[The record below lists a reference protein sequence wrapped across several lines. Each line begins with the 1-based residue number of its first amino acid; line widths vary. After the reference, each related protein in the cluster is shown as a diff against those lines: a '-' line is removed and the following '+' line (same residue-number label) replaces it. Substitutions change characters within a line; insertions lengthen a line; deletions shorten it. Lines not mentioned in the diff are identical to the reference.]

1 VHHAQSPR
9 FALEY
14 THQEHVM
21 ETPTPV
27 AEVSGREPDSPEADR
42 KREIV
47 KRAFLF
53 LIPFLM
59 VTMMYATYMGTMH
72 SPKTR
77 DMPVAV
83 VGSGAV
89 AESVVGELKSV
100 QDGAADPR
108 LVTDRQKAI
117 DLLKDRDV
125 AGVLQVPADGSTE
138 ATVYTAQGAGAS
150 QASKVKQILAPVA
163 AGHDWTTKNQDI
175 APLPPGDGAGI
186 AVLLAAIGMIMVGYV
201 PLSGMMTAVP
211 HLLAL
216 RRFLPL
222 LAGWAVLTSTVT
234 WLILGPVVGAVDGH
248 YLAFVG
254 IGLLATGAV
263 GLGQLLFARFLGGLA
278 LLPGMLL
285 WVVFGVPS
293 SNLATPISSMPGFFG
308 WLHNVL
314 PLPAAGEALRS
325 VLYFDG
331 RGVGEHVRTLAIWL
345 VAALALALLMER
357 RKGAALADTPDHDN
371 PDAPRP
377 AMSGGPVRSKR
388 LRYFAAAAFPLA
400 ILTCVVGM
408 MSASLHQPEIHKM
421 PVVVVG
427 ASQEQ
432 AEQAAKG
439 LRKGLGDLVSLTTGT
454 SLDKATEQI
463 REREIVGAYVL
474 PSAKGGEAKLYTSSA
489 AGAGQHKAVQG
500 IFQQV
505 AQSQQTPL
513 EMTDIRPLS
522 ASDSN
527 GSNSMYAAMSW
538 IMSGFV
544 VMAALR
550 GGAPEIRR
558 LRQLLPMMAGWAVG
572 MAVWLW
578 VLFDVLIGAINGHGW
593 AMVGFGTLTIFS
605 VSLFTAVF
613 TRTLGIAGVIPVL
626 LIALMMGV
634 PASGGAISLY
644 MVPEFFRGLNDV
656 LPLPAAVDVVRA
668 AVYFD
673 GAGIGSH
680 LATIVGWGAVC
691 LLLNVGI
698 DRWLARRELESGTDE
713 DGGSGAPVA
722 GPEAALALTG
732 ARDTAGPSSR
742 RRRRTARPHS

>member
-1 VHHAQSPR
+1 
-9 FALEY
+9 
-14 THQEHVM
+14 M

-27 AEVSGREPDSPEADR
+27 AEVSGREPNSPEADR

-47 KRAFLF
+47 KRVFLF

-89 AESVVGELKSV
+89 AESVVDELKSV
-100 QDGAADPR
+100 QEGAADPR
-108 LVTDRQKAI
+108 LVADRGKAL

-125 AGVLQVPADGSTE
+125 AGVLQIPAAGGTE

-163 AGHDWTTKNQDI
+163 AGHDWTTKTQDI
-175 APLPPGDGAGI
+175 APLPSGDSAGI

-222 LAGWAVLTSTVT
+222 LAGWAVVTSTVT
-234 WLILGPVVGAVDGH
+234 WLILGPIVGAVDGH

-263 GLGQLLFARFLGGLA
+263 GIGQLLFARFLGGLA

-293 SNLATPISSMPGFFG
+293 SNLATPISSMPSFFG
-308 WLHNVL
+308 WLHDVL

-325 VLYFDG
+325 VIYFDG
-331 RGVGEHVRTLAIWL
+331 RGVGERVQTLAIWL
-345 VAALALALLMER
+345 VAALALAFVMER
-357 RKGAALADTPDHDN
+357 RKGAVLADTPEYDN

-388 LRYFAAAAFPLA
+388 LRYFAVAAFPLA
-400 ILTCVVGM
+400 ILTAVVGM
-408 MSASLHQPEIHKM
+408 MSASLHQPEIRDM

-432 AEQAAKG
+432 AAQAAKG
-439 LRKGLGDLVSLTTGT
+439 LQQGLGDLVSLTTTT
-454 SLDKATEQI
+454 SLDKATHQI
-463 REREIVGAYVL
+463 RERKVVGAYVL
-474 PSAKGGEAKLYTSSA
+474 PTTKGGEAKLYTSSA
-489 AGAGQHKAVQG
+489 AGAGQHNALRG
-500 IFQQV
+500 MFQQV

-513 EMTDIRPLS
+513 ATTDLTPLN

-550 GGAPEIRR
+550 GGAPEIKR

-593 AMVGFGTLTIFS
+593 AMVGFGALTIFS
-605 VSLFTAVF
+605 TSLFTAVF

-626 LIALMMGV
+626 LIALMIGV

-644 MVPEFFRGLNDV
+644 MVPEVFRGLNDV

-668 AVYFD
+668 TVYFD
-673 GAGIGSH
+673 GAGLGGH

-691 LLLNVGI
+691 LWINVGI
-698 DRWLARRELESGTDE
+698 DRWLTRRDARPGMDADGVAGT
-713 DGGSGAPVA
+713 PVA
-722 GPEAALALTG
+722 GEATALALTG
-732 ARDTAGPSSR
+732 AGDTAEPSRR
-742 RRRRTARPHS
+742 RRRRTARTRS

>member
-1 VHHAQSPR
+1 
-9 FALEY
+9 
-14 THQEHVM
+14 M
-21 ETPTPV
+21 ETATSV
-27 AEVSGREPDSPEADR
+27 AEVSGREPASPEADR
-42 KREIV
+42 KREII
-47 KRAFLF
+47 KRVFLF

-89 AESVVGELKSV
+89 AESVVDELKSV

-108 LVTDRQKAI
+108 LVADRGKAL

-125 AGVLQVPADGSTE
+125 AGVLLLPADGGTE
-138 ATVYTAQGAGAS
+138 ATVYTAQAAGAS
-150 QASKVKQILAPVA
+150 QAGTVKQILAPVA
-163 AGHDWTTKNQDI
+163 AGHDWTTKTEDI
-175 APLPPGDGAGI
+175 APLPSGDSAGI

-211 HLLAL
+211 HLLGL

-234 WLILGPVVGAVDGH
+234 WLILGPIVGAVDGH
-248 YLAFVG
+248 YWAFVG

-263 GLGQLLFARFLGGLA
+263 GIGQLLFARFLGGLA

-293 SNLATPISSMPGFFG
+293 SNLAMPIHAMPGFFG
-308 WLHNVL
+308 FLHNVL

-325 VLYFDG
+325 VMYFDG
-331 RGVGEHVRTLAIWL
+331 RGLGDHLRTLAVWL

-357 RKGAALADTPDHDN
+357 RKGAVLADTTGSDD

-408 MSASLHQPEIHKM
+408 MSASLHQPEIRKM

-432 AEQAAKG
+432 TAQATKN
-439 LRKGLGDLVSLTTGT
+439 LQQGLGDLVSLTTGT
-454 SLDKATEQI
+454 SLDKATDQI
-463 REREIVGAYVL
+463 RERDIVGVYVL
-474 PSAKGGEAKLYTSSA
+474 PASKGGEAKLYTSSA
-489 AGAGQHKAVQG
+489 AGVGQHNALRG
-500 IFQQV
+500 MFQQI
-505 AQSQQTPL
+505 AQSQQIPL
-513 EMTDIRPLS
+513 ETTDIKPLS

-593 AMVGFGTLTIFS
+593 AMVGFGALTIFS

-626 LIALMMGV
+626 LIALMIGV

-644 MVPEFFRGLNDV
+644 MVPEAFHGLNDV

-673 GAGIGSH
+673 GAGIGGH

-698 DRWLARRELESGTDE
+698 DRWQARRELKCGTDE
-713 DGGSGAPVA
+713 DGGSGTPAA

-732 ARDTAGPSSR
+732 AGDTAESSRR
-742 RRRRTARPHS
+742 RRRRTARTRS

>member
-1 VHHAQSPR
+1 
-9 FALEY
+9 
-14 THQEHVM
+14 M
-21 ETPTPV
+21 ETPTAV

-72 SPKTR
+72 SPKTQ

-89 AESVVGELKSV
+89 AESVVDELKSV

-108 LVTDRQKAI
+108 PAADLGTAL

-125 AGVLQVPADGSTE
+125 AGVLVIPADGGSE

-150 QASKVKQILAPVA
+150 QASTVKQLLAPVA
-163 AGHDWTTKNQDI
+163 AGHDWTTRTQDV
-175 APLPPGDGAGI
+175 APLPSGDSAGI

-201 PLSGMMTAVP
+201 PLSGLMTAAP

-222 LAGWAVLTSTVT
+222 LAGWAVVTSTVT
-234 WLILGPVVGAVDGH
+234 WLILGPIVGAVDGH
-248 YLAFVG
+248 YPAFVG

-263 GLGQLLFARFLGGLA
+263 GIGQLLFARFLGGLA

-293 SNLATPISSMPGFFG
+293 SNLATPIHSMPAFFG
-308 WLHNVL
+308 FLHDVL

-331 RGVGEHVRTLAIWL
+331 RGVGDHLLTLAVWM
-345 VAALALALLMER
+345 VAALALALLTER
-357 RKGAALADTPDHDN
+357 RKGAALANAPESGD

-388 LRYFAAAAFPLA
+388 LRYFAVAAFPLA
-400 ILTCVVGM
+400 ILTVVVGM
-408 MSASLHQPEIHKM
+408 MSASLHQPQIRDM

-432 AEQAAKG
+432 AAQATKG
-439 LRKGLGDLVSLTTGT
+439 LQKGLGDLVSLTTAT
-454 SLDKATEQI
+454 SLAEATDQI
-463 REREIVGAYVL
+463 RERDVVGAYVL
-474 PSAKGGEAKLYTSSA
+474 PTAEGGEAKLYTSSA
-489 AGAGQHKAVQG
+489 AGAGQHNALRG
-500 IFQQV
+500 MFQQI
-505 AQSQQTPL
+505 AQSQKTPL
-513 EMTDIRPLS
+513 AMTDVQPLD

-544 VMAALR
+544 IMAALR
-550 GGAPEIRR
+550 GGAPEIKR
-558 LRQLLPMMAGWAVG
+558 LRQLLPMTAGWAVG

-593 AMVGFGTLTIFS
+593 AMVGFGALTIFS
-605 VSLFTAVF
+605 TSMFTAVF
-613 TRTLGIAGVIPVL
+613 TRTLGVAGVIPVL
-626 LIALMMGV
+626 VIALMMGV

-644 MVPEFFRGLNDV
+644 MVPDFFRDLNDV

-668 AVYFD
+668 AIYFD
-673 GAGIGSH
+673 GAGIGGH

-698 DRWLARRELESGTDE
+698 DRWLARRDLKAGAAA
-713 DGGSGAPVA
+713 DGDSGA
-722 GPEAALALTG
+722 GTGGGTGRAALDPIG
-732 ARDTAGPSSR
+732 ADDTAEPSR
-742 RRRRTARPHS
+742 RGRKRVARARY

>member
-1 VHHAQSPR
+1 
-9 FALEY
+9 
-14 THQEHVM
+14 M
-21 ETPTPV
+21 ETTPPV
-27 AEVSGREPDSPEADR
+27 AEVRPHEPVAPEADR

-47 KRAFLF
+47 KRVFLF

-59 VTMMYATYMGTMH
+59 ITMMYATYMGTMH
-72 SPKTR
+72 SPRTQ

-89 AESVVGELKSV
+89 AESVVDELRSV

-108 LVTDRQKAI
+108 LVTDRGEAL
-117 DLLKDRDV
+117 DLLEDRDV
-125 AGVLQVPADGSTE
+125 AGVLLIPAAGSTE
-138 ATVYTAQGAGAS
+138 ATVYTAQAAGAS
-150 QASKVKQILAPVA
+150 QAGTVKQILAPVA
-163 AGHDWTTKNQDI
+163 AGHDWTTKNQDV
-175 APLPPGDGAGI
+175 APLPSGDSAGI

-222 LAGWAVLTSTVT
+222 LAGWAVGTSTVT

-248 YLAFVG
+248 YPAFVG

-263 GLGQLLFARFLGGLA
+263 AVGQLLFARFLGGLA

-293 SNLATPISSMPGFFG
+293 SDLATPIHSMPGFFG
-308 WLHNVL
+308 FLHDVL

-325 VLYFDG
+325 VMYFDG
-331 RGVGEHVRTLAIWL
+331 RGLGDQLRTLAIWL
-345 VAALALALLMER
+345 VAALVLALVLER
-357 RKGAALADTPDHDN
+357 RKGAALADTPEAAD

-388 LRYFAAAAFPLA
+388 LRYFAVAAFPLA
-400 ILTCVVGM
+400 ILTVVVGM
-408 MSASLHQPEIHKM
+408 MSASLHQPQIRDM

-427 ASQEQ
+427 AAQEQ
-432 AEQAAKG
+432 TEQATRE
-439 LRKGLGDLVSLTTGT
+439 LQKGLGDLVSLTAGT
-454 SLDKATEQI
+454 SVDKATDKI
-463 REREIVGAYVL
+463 RDRDVVGAYVL
-474 PSAKGGEAKLYTSSA
+474 PTAEGGAATLYTSSA
-489 AGAGQHKAVQG
+489 AGAGQHNALRG
-500 IFQQV
+500 MFQQI
-505 AQSQQTPL
+505 AESRKMPL
-513 EMTDIRPLS
+513 VTTDIKPLN

-527 GSNSMYAAMSW
+527 GSNSMYVAMSW

-544 VMAALR
+544 LMAALR

-558 LRQLLPMMAGWAVG
+558 LRRLLPMMAGWAVG

-578 VLFDVLIGAINGHGW
+578 VLFDKLIGAINGHGW
-593 AMVGFGTLTIFS
+593 AMVGFGALTIFS

-613 TRTLGIAGVIPVL
+613 TRTLGIAGVVPVL
-626 LIALMMGV
+626 IIALMIGV

-644 MVPEFFRGLNDV
+644 MVPEFFRDLNDV
-656 LPLPAAVDVVRA
+656 LPLPAAVDLVRA

-673 GAGIGSH
+673 GAGAGGH
-680 LATIVGWGAVC
+680 LATIAGWGAVC
-691 LLLNVGI
+691 LLLNVVI
-698 DRWLARRELESGTDE
+698 DRWQARRELT
-713 DGGSGAPVA
+713 
-722 GPEAALALTG
+722 
-732 ARDTAGPSSR
+732 
-742 RRRRTARPHS
+742 TARARS

>member
-1 VHHAQSPR
+1 
-9 FALEY
+9 
-14 THQEHVM
+14 M

-27 AEVSGREPDSPEADR
+27 AEMSGREPDSPDADR

-83 VGSGAV
+83 VGSGAL
-89 AESVVGELKSV
+89 AKSVVSELESV

-108 LVTDRQKAI
+108 LVTDRGKALG
-117 DLLKDRDV
+117 LLEDRDV
-125 AGVLQVPADGSTE
+125 AGVLLIPADGSTE

-150 QASKVKQILAPVA
+150 QAGMVKQILAPVA

-175 APLPPGDGAGI
+175 APLPSGDSAGI

-222 LAGWAVLTSTVT
+222 LAGWAVMTSTVT
-234 WLILGPVVGAVDGH
+234 WLILGPIVGAVDGH
-248 YLAFVG
+248 YLSFVG

-263 GLGQLLFARFLGGLA
+263 GIGQLLFARFLGGLA

-293 SNLATPISSMPGFFG
+293 SNLATPIHAMPGFFG
-308 WLHNVL
+308 FLHDVL

-325 VLYFDG
+325 VIYFDG
-331 RGVGEHVRTLAIWL
+331 RGVGKHLLTLAVWM

-357 RKGAALADTPDHDN
+357 RKGAALANVPESDN

-388 LRYFAAAAFPLA
+388 LRYFAVAAFPLA
-400 ILTCVVGM
+400 ILTVVVGM
-408 MSASLHQPEIHKM
+408 MSASLHQPEIRDM

-432 AEQAAKG
+432 AEQAATG
-439 LRKGLGDLVSLTTGT
+439 LREGLGDLVSLTTST
-454 SLDKATEQI
+454 SLDKATDRI
-463 REREIVGAYVL
+463 REREVVGVYVL
-474 PSAKGGEAKLYTSSA
+474 PTAKGGEATLYTSAA
-489 AGAGQHKAVQG
+489 AGAGQHNALRG
-500 IFQQV
+500 MFQQI
-505 AQSQQTPL
+505 AQSQKTPL
-513 EMTDIRPLS
+513 ELTDIKPLN

-538 IMSGFV
+538 IMSGFLI
-544 VMAALR
+544 MAALR

-578 VLFDVLIGAINGHGW
+578 VLFDILIGAINGHGW
-593 AMVGFGTLTIFS
+593 AMVGFGALTIFS
-605 VSLFTAVF
+605 ISLFTAVF

-626 LIALMMGV
+626 VIALMIGV

-644 MVPEFFRGLNDV
+644 MVPEVFRDLNNV
-656 LPLPAAVDVVRA
+656 LPLPAAVDVARA

-673 GAGIGSH
+673 GAGIGGH

-691 LLLNVGI
+691 LLLNVVI
-698 DRWLARRELESGTDE
+698 DRWMARRDLKSGGTDTDGDSGTP
-713 DGGSGAPVA
+713 GA
-722 GPEAALALTG
+722 GPETEEPALSLTG
-732 ARDTAGPSSR
+732 AGDTGAGDTAAPSR
-742 RRRRTARPHS
+742 RGRRRIARTRS

>member
-1 VHHAQSPR
+1 
-9 FALEY
+9 
-14 THQEHVM
+14 M
-21 ETPTPV
+21 EAPPPV
-27 AEVSGREPDSPEADR
+27 AELTGREPDQTEADR

-47 KRAFLF
+47 KRVFLF

-83 VGSGAV
+83 VGSGPVAV
-89 AESVVGELKSV
+89 SVVDDLKSV
-100 QDGAADPR
+100 RDGAAAPR
-108 LVTDRQKAI
+108 LVTDRGEAL

-125 AGVLQVPADGSTE
+125 AGVLLIPADGSTE
-138 ATVYTAQGAGAS
+138 ATVYTAQAAGAS
-150 QASKVKQILAPVA
+150 QAGTVKQILAPVA

-175 APLPPGDGAGI
+175 APLPAGDSAGI

-201 PLSGMMTAVP
+201 PLSGMMTAAP

-222 LAGWAVLTSTVT
+222 LAGWAVLTSSVT
-234 WLILGPVVGAVDGH
+234 WLILGPMVGAVDGH
-248 YLAFVG
+248 YPAFVG

-263 GLGQLLFARFLGGLA
+263 GIGQLLLARVLGGLA

-293 SNLATPISSMPGFFG
+293 SNLATPIHSMPGFFG
-308 WLHNVL
+308 FLHDVL

-325 VLYFDG
+325 VVYFGG
-331 RGVGEHVRTLAIWL
+331 RGVGGHLLTLALWMA
-345 VAALALALLMER
+345 AALALAFLLEH
-357 RKGAALADTPDHDN
+357 RKGTALASDPQPGD

-388 LRYFAAAAFPLA
+388 LRYFAVAAFPLA
-400 ILTCVVGM
+400 ILTVVVGM
-408 MSASLHQPEIHKM
+408 MSAALHQPEIRYM

-427 ASQEQ
+427 TTQEQ
-432 AEQAAKG
+432 SEQAAEG
-439 LRKGLGDLVSLTTGT
+439 LQQGLGDLVSLTPST
-454 SLDKATEQI
+454 SFDKATDQI

-474 PSAKGGEAKLYTSSA
+474 PATKGGAAQLYTSSA
-489 AGAGQHKAVQG
+489 AGAGQHNALRG
-500 IFQQV
+500 MFQQV
-505 AQSQQTPL
+505 AESQGTPL
-513 EMTDIRPLS
+513 ETTDIEPLN

-538 IMSGFV
+538 IMSGFLL
-544 VMAALR
+544 MAALR

-593 AMVGFGTLTIFS
+593 AMVGFGALTIFS
-605 VSLFTAVF
+605 TSLFTAVF
-613 TRTLGIAGVIPVL
+613 TRTLGVAGVIPVL
-626 LIALMMGV
+626 VIALMIGL

-644 MVPEFFRGLNDV
+644 MVPEVFRDLNDV
-656 LPLPAAVDVVRA
+656 LPLPAAVDAVRA

-673 GAGIGSH
+673 GAGLGGH
-680 LATIVGWGAVC
+680 VATIVGWAVVC
-691 LLLNVGI
+691 LGLNIAI
-698 DRWLARRELESGTDE
+698 DRWQARRDRESDPD
-713 DGGSGAPVA
+713 DGDVSAPVT
-722 GPEAALALTG
+722 GQVTSLTLVG
-732 ARDTAGPSSR
+732 ADDPAEPSR
-742 RRRRTARPHS
+742 RGRRRIVRSRS

>member
-1 VHHAQSPR
+1 
-9 FALEY
+9 
-14 THQEHVM
+14 M
-21 ETPTPV
+21 
-27 AEVSGREPDSPEADR
+27 
-42 KREIV
+42 
-47 KRAFLF
+47 
-53 LIPFLM
+53 
-59 VTMMYATYMGTMH
+59 
-72 SPKTR
+72 
-77 DMPVAV
+77 
-83 VGSGAV
+83 
-89 AESVVGELKSV
+89 
-100 QDGAADPR
+100 
-108 LVTDRQKAI
+108 
-117 DLLKDRDV
+117 
-125 AGVLQVPADGSTE
+125 
-138 ATVYTAQGAGAS
+138 
-150 QASKVKQILAPVA
+150 A
-163 AGHDWTTKNQDI
+163 AGHDWTTKTQDI
-175 APLPPGDGAGI
+175 APLPSGDSAGI
-186 AVLLAAIGMIMVGYV
+186 AVLLAAIGMIMIGYV

-222 LAGWAVLTSTVT
+222 LAGWAVVTSSVI
-234 WLILGPVVGAVDGH
+234 WLILGPIVGAVDGH

-263 GLGQLLFARFLGGLA
+263 GIGQLLFARFLGGLA

-293 SNLATPISSMPGFFG
+293 SNLARPVHAMPDFFG
-308 WLHNVL
+308 FLHNVL

-331 RGVGEHVRTLAIWL
+331 RGVGKHLLTLAIWM
-345 VAALALALLMER
+345 VATLTLALLMER
-357 RKGAALADTPDHDN
+357 RKGAALANTPESDN

-388 LRYFAAAAFPLA
+388 LRYFAAAAFPLT
-400 ILTCVVGM
+400 ILTVVVGM
-408 MSASLHQPEIHKM
+408 MSASLHQPQIRDM

-432 AEQAAKG
+432 AEHATKG
-439 LRKGLGDLVSLTTGT
+439 LQKGLGDLVSLTTST
-454 SLDKATEQI
+454 SLDRATDQI
-463 REREIVGAYVL
+463 RERDVVGVYVL
-474 PSAKGGEAKLYTSSA
+474 PTAKGGEPKLYTSSA
-489 AGAGQHKAVQG
+489 AGVGQHNALRAM
-500 IFQQV
+500 FQQI
-505 AQSQQTPL
+505 AQSQKTQL
-513 EMTDIRPLS
+513 GMTDIKPLNV
-522 ASDSN
+522 SDSN
-527 GSNSMYAAMSW
+527 GSNSMYAAMAW

-550 GGAPEIRR
+550 GGAPEIKR

-593 AMVGFGTLTIFS
+593 AMVGFGALTIFS
-605 VSLFTAVF
+605 ISLFTAVF

-626 LIALMMGV
+626 VIALMIGV

-673 GAGIGSH
+673 GAGAGGH

-698 DRWLARRELESGTDE
+698 DRWLARRELKSDTDE
-713 DGGSGAPVA
+713 DDGSSMTVA
-722 GPEAALALTG
+722 GEGTALALTG
-732 ARDTAGPSSR
+732 AGDTAEPSR
-742 RRRRTARPHS
+742 RGRRRTARQRS